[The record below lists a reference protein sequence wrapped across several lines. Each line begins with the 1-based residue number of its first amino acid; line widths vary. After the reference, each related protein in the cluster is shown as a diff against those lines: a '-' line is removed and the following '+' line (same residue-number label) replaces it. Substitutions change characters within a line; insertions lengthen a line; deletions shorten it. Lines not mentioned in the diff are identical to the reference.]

1 MNFALHQTSKLSVYW
16 MDTYL
21 RRVDPHGVFELVLQP
36 PRLRLQTVGVTL
48 AGDDEARP
56 VVLDDAGEAD
66 LLRFQILSG
75 FREPPEGCRAR
86 KLETSS

>member
-1 MNFALHQTSKLSVYW
+1 

-21 RRVDPHGVFELVLQP
+21 RRVDPHGILELVLQP
-36 PRLRLQTVGVTL
+36 PRLRLQTVGVPL

-66 LLRFQILSG
+66 LFRFQILSG
-75 FREPPEGCRAR
+75 FREPPEGCGAR